1 MEILKIMTASH
12 RDNAQSSLLFQSN
25 DSKNQI
31 CRMSPFGDHFNVSG
45 KSPVNTFVEGLETIP
60 GVLNAVIGCDHL
72 ALCSDGL
79 VDHMGKIPFP
89 EIPKELRKTLSDTM
103 FGPSK
108 TILHC
113 EVVIRDSK
121 HSNTHTKKSHIVR
134 YEAINQQCMMC
145 KKAFSR
151 PCALKTHIYTHTGE
165 KPYCCPIKD
174 CTHRF
179 SVRSNLRRH
188 TSTMHPTI

>member
-1 MEILKIMTASH
+1 MLESASIP
-12 RDNAQSSLLFQSN
+12 Q
-25 DSKNQI
+25 
-31 CRMSPFGDHFNVSG
+31 PPNVSG
-45 KSPVNTFVEGLETIP
+45 ASSTIMDLGLFNHMVSVQSVSEPLVPMLPSLISSYGTVPSTSKLRISDAIGLNDVSSANICVASPPTVPLP
-60 GVLNAVIGCDHL
+60 H
-72 ALCSDGL
+72 
-79 VDHMGKIPFP
+79 
-89 EIPKELRKTLSDTM
+89 IPKDLRNSLSDKM
-103 FGPSK
+103 FRHRK
-108 TILHC
+108 
-113 EVVIRDSK
+113 RDSK